1 LSSVLHLHFAFTLQT
16 LFSRVG
22 DKGFEVGADKAS
34 REPSRTRRIDDVPE
48 LALARSILIV
58 SGPQRGK
65 EPLMVEIP
73 KITIIERIRSRSGP
87 EAADSANDELP
98 EKLDLDSD
106 SDARLL
112 RRYDIEPD
120 ELREEFGRGSPST
133 G

>member
-1 LSSVLHLHFAFTLQT
+1 
-16 LFSRVG
+16 
-22 DKGFEVGADKAS
+22 
-34 REPSRTRRIDDVPE
+34 
-48 LALARSILIV
+48 
-58 SGPQRGK
+58 
-65 EPLMVEIP
+65 MVEVP

-87 EAADSANDELP
+87 EAADSENDELP

-120 ELREEFGRGSPST
+120 ELREEYGGGSPST

>member
-1 LSSVLHLHFAFTLQT
+1 
-16 LFSRVG
+16 
-22 DKGFEVGADKAS
+22 
-34 REPSRTRRIDDVPE
+34 
-48 LALARSILIV
+48 
-58 SGPQRGK
+58 
-65 EPLMVEIP
+65 MVEVP
-73 KITIIERIRSRSGP
+73 KITIVERIRSRSGP

-120 ELREEFGRGSPST
+120 ELREEFGGGSPSA